1 MDLAFALLAGLACG
15 LPFRRGRGRSLGAL
29 AGAVAGAG
37 AVWGFGGSDPVRL
50 ALAGLAGAIA
60 GFVGPARGPGWRP
73 RWPGGAADP
82 VAAARW

>member
-1 MDLAFALLAGLACG
+1 MTLAFAALLGLVCG

-29 AGAVAGAG
+29 LGAVAAAG
-37 AVWGFGGSDPVRL
+37 AAWGCGDTGPPWLGAAALLGG
-50 ALAGLAGAIA
+50 IA

-82 VAAARW
+82 VAGARW